1 MCIAMEL
8 WLSVAAVRRYDPLM
22 ASRLRT
28 IEVDSATADTLE
40 ARAAERGVSVATLVG
55 ELASIEASP
64 LAIDTD
70 DVRELDR
77 RWAAVESSGAVVA
90 NDDVVRW
97 LSTWGTPAF
106 KPWHE
111 R

>member
-1 MCIAMEL
+1 
-8 WLSVAAVRRYDPLM
+8 M
-22 ASRLRT
+22 ASKLRT
-28 IEVDSATADTLE
+28 IEVDAATADTLE

-64 LAIDTD
+64 LEIDTD
-70 DVRELDR
+70 EIRELDR
-77 RWAAVESSGAVVA
+77 RWAAVEAGGAVVA
-90 NDDVVRW
+90 HNDVVRW
-97 LSTWGTPAF
+97 LSTWGAPAF

>member
-1 MCIAMEL
+1 MG
-8 WLSVAAVRRYDPLM
+8 RRYDPRM
-22 ASRLRT
+22 ASKLRI
-28 IEVDSATADTLE
+28 IEVDADTADTLE
-40 ARAAERGVSVATLVG
+40 ARAAERGVNVATLVG

-64 LAIDTD
+64 LAIDID
-70 DVRELDR
+70 EIRELDR
-77 RWAAVESSGAVVA
+77 RWSAVEAGGAVVA

-106 KPWHE
+106 KQWHE